1 MTEEAMRGLNLTT
14 EKERQQVQKE
24 FKKKMYVAASYKTG
38 KLAKTVQLGGES
50 IAVRVSQVFFHGPE
64 AFFAPNK
71 IGPKTSSLAQQIS
84 QVCDNFSSFP
94 GLKEEFRKKIVF
106 VGGNAML
113 AGFPERLRQELGDDF
128 TVLTVDQYAVKI
140 DPSHLVFVG
149 SQTLAK
155 QPHLRWINR
164 SHYEEKTMTVVND
177 HCF

>member
-14 EKERQQVQKE
+14 ERQRQRVQKE
-24 FKKKMYVAASYKTG
+24 FKKKMFVAESYETG
-38 KLAKTVQLGGES
+38 KLAETVRLGGES
-50 IAVRVSQVFFHGPE
+50 IAVHDSRVFFHGPE
-64 AFFAPNK
+64 AIFAPERFDW
-71 IGPKTSSLAQQIS
+71 KTSGLAQRIS

-94 GLKEEFRKKIVF
+94 GLKEEFRKIIVL

-128 TVLTVDQYAVKI
+128 TVLTVDQYAGKI

-149 SQTLAK
+149 SKTLAK
-155 QPHLRWINR
+155 QPDLRWINR
-164 SHYEEKTMTVVND
+164 SQYEEKTMTVVND